1 MRVEITLIIVLHT
14 TLVIL
19 LVSYVSATLSRT
31 DAKKKD
37 SKTQEPEVR
46 KRRIVVIYDEDQYFA
61 SWNQCM

>member
-1 MRVEITLIIVLHT
+1 MRVEATLIIVLHT
-14 TLVIL
+14 ILSTL

-46 KRRIVVIYDEDQYFA
+46 KRRIVVIL
-61 SWNQCM
+61 